1 VKSDNNAPLSG
12 DRWEQVNQIVADAL
26 ELDSRVARA
35 ALIAERCGTDNDLL
49 REVES
54 LLEQTT
60 DSFENFAESTTESL
74 RRGMSTLAAAQ
85 RVGAYAIVRELGHG
99 GMGAVYLAQRADGA
113 FQKQVAIKVLKRGTD
128 TDEVL
133 RRFQSEREILA
144 RLNHPN
150 IARLLDA
157 GTTDDGL
164 PYFVMDYV
172 DGKPITRYA
181 DEHRLSLTE
190 RLNLFSVV
198 CSAVGYAHQNLIIH
212 RDLKPSN
219 VLVTNHGEVKLLDFG
234 IAKLVQPAES
244 EQSNVTVTMLRVMTP
259 EYASPEQVKGE
270 PVTTVSDVYSLGVF
284 LYELLTGERPYKFT
298 RRTPDVVTKAI
309 CEQEPERPST
319 AVARGD
325 GSSRLQAPSSK
336 LLRGD
341 LDNIVLKALRKEP
354 ERRYRSVDQFSG
366 DIRRHLEGLPVQA
379 RKDTTAYR
387 ASKFVRRHKVGVVA
401 AGLVALALIGG
412 SITTAWQAHQ
422 TRLEKTVAE
431 QRFEEVRKLAHSVL
445 FDYHDAIAALPGST
459 SVRQRLVRDALEYLD
474 GLSKQASNDAALLR
488 ELAAAY
494 EKVAMVQGGATVS
507 SRGTALSTSNLG
519 DTKGAT
525 ENLDKALVIRER
537 VSALEPKNKD
547 AQQELAYCYERIGVL
562 YVTNGPPEKAVESLR
577 KAAPRMEALLA
588 ADPANEDLQYNLVD
602 NYEGMA
608 KALGNPILPN
618 LGDTKGALDYLAKA
632 EPIIE
637 NLVAGHP
644 DNLAY
649 QLYLAAHHNA
659 YGWVLGSASGKLPE
673 ALGHAQK
680 ALAMFQKLSDTEP
693 RNTLYRSQLVQQ
705 LSATGRIMLNL
716 GDKRGAAELFERGLS
731 ICESLLQADPRDA
744 YNRKSVALA
753 HRNVAEALGGLGDN
767 AGALSHFQKA
777 QQIFA
782 ELVAEDPANADSQSK
797 WAYVCLAMSQ
807 VQAQTGDLSS
817 AVESDLQGIKID
829 EALLTTSPVNALARN
844 TLAQLYD
851 KLGGYD
857 AQLAAKMT
865 DGKQIEEWHAA
876 KVAYEKSLGLYQD
889 MKNKGTLSA
898 ADASKPDELAKDIA
912 KCDLALKSVDQEKP
926 TS

>member
-1 VKSDNNAPLSG
+1 VKPDHSTPLPEA
-12 DRWEQVNQIVADAL
+12 RWEQVNQIVADAL
-26 ELDSRVARA
+26 EEHSPAARA
-35 ALIAERCGTDNDLL
+35 ALLAKRCGNDRELL

-60 DSFENFAESTTESL
+60 DSFESFAESATESL
-74 RRGMSTLAAAQ
+74 HREMSILAAGR
-85 RVGAYAIVRELGHG
+85 RVGAYAIVRELGRG
-99 GMGAVYLAQRADGA
+99 GMGAVYLAQRAYGA
-113 FQKQVAIKVLKRGTD
+113 FEKQVAIKVLKRGTD

-164 PYFVMDYV
+164 PYFLMDYI

-190 RLNLFSVV
+190 RLNLFRVV
-198 CSAVGYAHQNLIIH
+198 CSAVSYAHQNLIIH

-219 VLVTNHGEVKLLDFG
+219 VLVTKEGEVKLLDFG
-234 IAKLVQPAES
+234 IAKLVQQVES
-244 EQSNVTVTMLRVMTP
+244 EHPNVTITMLRVMTP
-259 EYASPEQVKGE
+259 EYASPEQVKGG

-284 LYELLTGERPYKFT
+284 LYELLTGERPYKFE
-298 RRTPDVVTKAI
+298 RRTPDAITKAI

-319 AVARGD
+319 ALKARD
-325 GSSRLQAPSSK
+325 SKAEIRDSSDSRFAIHDSRS
-336 LLRGD
+336 LRGD

-354 ERRYRSVDQFSG
+354 ERRYRSVDQFSS
-366 DIRRHLEGLPVQA
+366 DIRRHLDGLPVQA
-379 RKDTTAYR
+379 RKDTAAYR
-387 ASKFVRRHKVGVVA
+387 ASKFVRRHKLGVVA
-401 AGLVALALIGG
+401 AGLVALALVGG

-422 TRLEKTVAE
+422 TRLEKTLAE

-474 GLSKQASNDAALLR
+474 GLSKQARNDTALLR

-519 DTKGAT
+519 DTKGARK
-525 ENLDKALVIRER
+525 NLDKALAIRER
-537 VSALEPKNKD
+537 LAALEPNNKD
-547 AQQELAYCYERIGVL
+547 GQRDLAYCYERIGVL
-562 YVTNGPPEKAVESLR
+562 YVTNGPPEEAVESLR
-577 KAAPRMEALLA
+577 KAAPKLEALLA
-588 ADPANEDLQYNLVD
+588 TDPANEDLQYNLVD

-618 LGDTKGALDYLAKA
+618 LGDTQGALDYLGKA
-632 EPIIE
+632 QPIIE
-637 NLVAGHP
+637 KLVADHP

-659 YGWVLGSASGKLPE
+659 YGWVLGSASGKLAE
-673 ALGHAQK
+673 ALEHAQK
-680 ALAMFQKLSDTEP
+680 ALAMFQKLSEADP

-705 LSATGRIMLNL
+705 LSATGRIMLNM
-716 GDKRGAAELFERGLS
+716 GDKRGAAEVFKQGLS
-731 ICESLLQADPRDA
+731 ICESLLLADPQDA

-753 HRNVAEALGGLGDN
+753 HRNVAEALGGLGDYT
-767 AGALSHFQKA
+767 AALNHFQKA
-777 QQIFA
+777 QQMFA

-797 WAYVCLAMSQ
+797 WAYVYLAMSQ
-807 VQAQTGDLSS
+807 VQAQTGDLSNAVGS
-817 AVESDLQGIKID
+817 ALQGIKID
-829 EALLTTSPVNALARN
+829 EALLAASPANALAHN
-844 TLAQLYD
+844 TLAQLCA
-851 KLGGYD
+851 KLGNYH
-857 AQLAAKMT
+857 AQLAAKV
-865 DGKQIEEWHAA
+865 DGGKQIEHWRTARA
-876 KVAYEKSLGLYQD
+876 AYERSLGIYQD
-889 MKNKGTLSA
+889 MKSKGTLSA
-898 ADASKPDELAKDIA
+898 ADATKPDELAREIA
-912 KCDLALKSVDQEKP
+912 KCEGAPK
-926 TS
+926 

>member
-1 VKSDNNAPLSG
+1 M
-12 DRWEQVNQIVADAL
+12 NQIVADAL
-26 ELDSRVARA
+26 EQEASVDRA
-35 ALIAERCGTDNDLL
+35 ALIAERCGNDRALL

-60 DSFENFAESTTESL
+60 DSFENFAESATESL
-74 RRGMSTLAAAQ
+74 RQKMSSLTPGQ
-85 RVGAYAIVRELGHG
+85 RVGAYAIVRELGRG

-113 FQKQVAIKVLKRGTD
+113 FEKQVAIKVLKRGTD

-150 IARLLDA
+150 IAGLLDA

-181 DEHRLSLTE
+181 DEHGLSLTE
-190 RLNLFSVV
+190 RLNLFRVV

-212 RDLKPSN
+212 RDLKPNN
-219 VLVTNHGEVKLLDFG
+219 VLVTNEGEVKLLDFG
-234 IAKLVQPAES
+234 IAKLMQQVES
-244 EQSNVTVTMLRVMTP
+244 EQLDVTVTMLRVMTP

-298 RRTPDVVTKAI
+298 RRTPDVITKAI

-319 AVARGD
+319 AVAR
-325 GSSRLQAPSSK
+325 ATPKSK
-336 LLRGD
+336 FEIRDSKTLRGD

-379 RKDTTAYR
+379 RQDTAAYR
-387 ASKFVRRHKVGVVA
+387 ASKFVQRHKLGVVA
-401 AGLVALALIGG
+401 AGLVALALVGG
-412 SITTAWQAHQ
+412 TITTAWQAHE
-422 TRLEKTVAE
+422 TRLEKTLAE

-445 FDYHDAIAALPGST
+445 FEYHDAIAALPGST
-459 SVRQRLVRDALEYLD
+459 SVRQKLVKDALEYLN
-474 GLSKQASNDAALLR
+474 GLSKQAGNDAGLLR
-488 ELAAAY
+488 EIAAAY

-519 DTKGAT
+519 DTKGAR
-525 ENLDKALVIRER
+525 ENLDKALAIREKL
-537 VSALEPKNKD
+537 STLEPNNKD
-547 AQQELAYCYERIGVL
+547 AQRDLAYCYERIGVL
-562 YVTNGPPEKAVESLR
+562 CVTNGPPEKAVESLR
-577 KAAPRMEALLA
+577 KAAPRLEALLA
-588 ADPANEDLQYNLVD
+588 SDPADEDLQYNLVD

-618 LGDTKGALDYLAKA
+618 LGDTEGALDYLAKA
-632 EPIIE
+632 QPIIE
-637 NLVAGHP
+637 QLVADHP

-673 ALGHAQK
+673 ALEHAQK
-680 ALAMFQKLSDTEP
+680 ALAMFQKLSETEP
-693 RNTLYRSQLVQQ
+693 GNTLYRSQLVQQ
-705 LSATGRIMLNL
+705 LSANGRIMLKM
-716 GDKRGAAELFERGLS
+716 GDNRGAAEVFKKGLS
-731 ICESLLQADPRDA
+731 ICESLLLADPRDA

-753 HRNVAEALGGLGDN
+753 QRNVAEALGGLGDYP
-767 AGALSHFQKA
+767 GALGHFQKA
-777 QQIFA
+777 QQMFA

-807 VQAQTGDLSS
+807 VQAQAGDLSS

-829 EALLTTSPVNALARN
+829 EALLAASPVNALARS

-857 AQLAAKMT
+857 TQLAAKMD
-865 DGKQIEEWHAA
+865 DGKQTEEWRAA
-876 KVAYEKSLGLYQD
+876 KAAFEKSLGIYQD
-889 MKNKGTLSA
+889 MKSRGTLSA
-898 ADASKPDELAKDIA
+898 ADAAKPDELASEIA
-912 KCDLALKSVDQEKP
+912 RCNAALL
-926 TS
+926 